1 MSRSVE
7 LPLWF
12 VLLIIAFAAVTFA
25 SHFLFPSVRWF
36 FRRRMERV
44 VSKLNKRL
52 ERPIE
57 PFKLLRRQD
66 MIHRLTYDPK
76 VMEAVS
82 EYAAKTGVR
91 EDVAFEKARHY
102 AREIVPSFSATAYF
116 GFAIRFMR
124 ILARAFY
131 EVRLSYVD
139 EKAISE
145 IDPNATVIFVMN
157 HRSNMDYILVPYLVG
172 DRSALSFAA
181 GEWARV
187 WPLSALVRAL
197 GAYFI
202 RRRSLNDFYRRI
214 MGRYVQM
221 ITANGVTQA
230 VFPEGGLSLD
240 GRVGKPKL
248 GIVSY
253 LVSEFE
259 QNQSRDV
266 VFVPVALNYE
276 RVLEDRVLV
285 AAAEADVRK
294 FRLRWRYV
302 ARHVLKHLG
311 QRLTGRFLGYGYAAV
326 TFGQPLSLRDFAKT
340 SGGNLTQEVADEV
353 FARIRSQVPALPV
366 PLMAR
371 CLLSAD
377 GPFPREKLQECFE
390 REVENVRKSG
400 GMVRLPR
407 DSAEFAILQSLS
419 HLRLRNII
427 TEEDGVF
434 TVVPR
439 KRNLLTYYANSIEHL
454 GSAPAAKKAKNSA
467 LARS

>member
-1 MSRSVE
+1 MFGTVT
-7 LPLWF
+7 LPIWLL
-12 VLLIIAFAAVTFA
+12 VLILAFAAVTFA

-44 VSKLNKRL
+44 VAKLNQRL

-66 MIHRLTYDPK
+66 TIQRLVYDPK

-82 EYAAKTGVR
+82 EYAARSGVR
-91 EDVAFEKARHY
+91 EDVAFEKARGY

-116 GFAIRFMR
+116 GFAIRLMR
-124 ILARAFY
+124 FLSRAFY
-131 EVRLSYVD
+131 EVRLSYLD
-139 EKAISE
+139 EQAISK
-145 IDPNATVIFVMN
+145 IDPNATVVFIMN

-172 DRSALSFAA
+172 ERSALSFAA

-202 RRRSLNDFYRRI
+202 RRRSLNDFYRKI

-221 ITANGVTQA
+221 VTANGVTQA

-240 GRVGKPKL
+240 GRVGAPKL
-248 GIVSY
+248 GIMSY

-259 QNQSRDV
+259 HHQTRDI
-266 VFVPVALNYE
+266 VFVPVALNYD

-285 AAAEADVRK
+285 AAADKDERK
-294 FRLRWRYV
+294 FRLQWRYV
-302 ARHVLKHLG
+302 LRHVAKHLW
-311 QRLTGRFLGYGYAAV
+311 QRMTGRFLGYGYAAV
-326 TFGQPLSLRDFAKT
+326 TFGLPISLAAYSKT
-340 SGGNLTQEVADEV
+340 TDDNLTEAIANEVMS
-353 FARIRSQVPALPV
+353 RIRGQVPALPV
-366 PLMAR
+366 PLLSR
-371 CLLSAD
+371 CLLQAEE
-377 GPFPREKLQECFE
+377 PITQEALRQAFTE
-390 REVENVRKSG
+390 QVELVKKSG

-407 DSAEFAILQSLS
+407 DDVEFALRQSTNHLQ
-419 HLRLRNII
+419 LRNII
-427 TEEDGVF
+427 SEEDGIFSV
-434 TVVPR
+434 TPR

-454 GSAPAAKKAKNSA
+454 FSAGA
-467 LARS
+467 